1 MKNILIVG
9 GGFGGLVTAE
19 NLADSLGKDA
29 HITVVAPNETF
40 TFYPSL
46 VELAFGACEP
56 EDISFDLRSKLKEM
70 DVRFVRG
77 KVTSINTRRRSAEVA
92 GADFRGEIAYDY
104 LVAAPGRRLAT
115 EKITGFFKYAHH
127 LLGTSAAL
135 KFGEAV
141 DNFKQ
146 GTIVVGLCPGGR
158 LPVPVCETAFA
169 LSRKF
174 DSKIREGKIVVKVIF
189 PESLQE
195 AFGGADLYKELEAAL
210 RSHNI
215 QVLYGVPINE
225 ITEHEIL
232 SGKKHRI
239 HYDLQMLVPPF
250 GGQRL
255 INQSGITDEDDF
267 IRVDANMRVQG
278 LENTYAVGDIVA
290 FTGPKFAHMAVR
302 QATVAAENIVSE
314 INGNEPA
321 AEYYHEINTIIDSGD
336 ADTFHLRY
344 GIWDDTT
351 FSLRRGTLWSWA
363 KSVHAKFWKAKH
375 N

>member
-1 MKNILIVG
+1 MKNILIIG

-19 NLADSLGKDA
+19 KLASSLGKDA
-29 HITVVAPNETF
+29 QITVVAPNETF

-56 EDISFDLRSKLKEM
+56 ADISFDLRSKLKEM
-70 DVRFVRG
+70 DVRFVQG
-77 KVTSINTRRRSAEVA
+77 KVTSINTRRGAAEVA

-104 LVAAPGRRLAT
+104 LVIAPGRRLAT

-127 LLGTSAAL
+127 LLGTQAAL

-141 DNFKQ
+141 NEFKA

-174 DSKIREGKIVVKVIF
+174 DSEIREGKIVVKVVF
-189 PESLQE
+189 PNSLEE
-195 AFGGADLYKELEAAL
+195 AFGGADLYKELETAF
-210 RSHNI
+210 RKHNI
-215 QVLYGVPINE
+215 QVLYEVPINE
-225 ITEHEIL
+225 ITDSEIL
-232 SGKKHRI
+232 SSKKHRI

-255 INQSGITDEDDF
+255 INQSGITDEEDF
-267 IRVDANMRVQG
+267 ILVDGLMRVRG
-278 LENTYAVGDIVA
+278 LEKTYAVGDIVA
-290 FTGPKFAHMAVR
+290 FSGPKFAHMAAR
-302 QATVAAENIVSE
+302 QASIAAENIAAE
-314 INGNEPA
+314 IEGREPS

-336 ADTFHLRY
+336 ADTIHLHY
-344 GIWDDTT
+344 GIWDNTT